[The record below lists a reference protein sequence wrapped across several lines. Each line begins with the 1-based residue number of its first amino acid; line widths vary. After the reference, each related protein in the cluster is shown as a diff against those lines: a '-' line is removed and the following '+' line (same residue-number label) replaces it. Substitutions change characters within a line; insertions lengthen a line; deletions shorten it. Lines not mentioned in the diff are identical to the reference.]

1 MNSLHSFASL
11 SSTLEQILEGTI
23 RQDIVADAAAAP
35 DLRQA
40 LLRLR
45 ESMRSHGWSVGARS
59 FDSARAVEKLDR
71 KTRQIGFHVLHDWDG
86 IADRVNEDTIPV
98 DVLNYLADRRGEE
111 AADPARLAMLLDYHF
126 MHLLGLLSV
135 RVWDEGDADDNL
147 DRVDA
152 LLQLLQ
158 GPHGSGQLFAAD
170 AETLLLLATS
180 HYEMYER
187 GYAVLLEQV
196 RTLNERHR
204 TRVALGHAVSMG
216 CHLRFGFEATYGR
229 DTINMRDDNVAD
241 YPWLLFALATLMEQ
255 YVQRRQAGSARRQ
268 TGSAGL
274 QRRGT
279 QSAKSRLS
287 RPWPTGCPAMR
298 GRLSAN
304 LRRRW
309 RRSSRSAL
317 PSATRFTRTRRSC
330 SLSSSAIA
338 PRRHAYSPLNFFFNF
353 SHNVVKGTVID
364 ALLNQQ
370 PWRVT
375 FNDLL
380 TSGSPDADTDAEKQL
395 LARHADG
402 LRPRQSPNHPRP
414 SDAGHRL
421 RPRRRPPGLQR
432 RDAETARRLSP
443 EYDFAP
449 WNDWLLRCCWSSR
462 CPHPRSPHGR

>member
-1 MNSLHSFASL
+1 MNSLPSFASL

-23 RQDIVADAAAAP
+23 RQDIVAHAAAAP

-45 ESMRSHGWSVGARS
+45 ESMRSHGWIVGARS

-180 HYEMYER
+180 HFEMYER

-241 YPWLLFALATLMEQ
+241 YPWLLFSLATLMEH
-255 YVQRRQAGSARRQ
+255 YVQQRKTR
-268 TGSAGL
+268 SAGL
-274 QRRGT
+274 QPREPSHDAIIEALANGLSGDARAFVGKPPT
-279 QSAKSRLS
+279 SLAALEPERVAFRDAFHASREELLAEFERY
-287 RPWPTGCPAMR
+287 RPTP
-298 GRLSAN
+298 
-304 LRRRW
+304 
-309 RRSSRSAL
+309 
-317 PSATRFTRTRRSC
+317 
-330 SLSSSAIA
+330 
-338 PRRHAYSPLNFFFNF
+338 HAYSPLNFFFNF

-395 LARHADG
+395 LARTLMDYARANPQTIRGRRMPVIVYDPG
-402 LRPRQSPNHPRP
+402 AGRQAFNVAMRKLRE
-414 SDAGHRL
+414 D
-421 RPRRRPPGLQR
+421 
-432 RDAETARRLSP
+432 
-443 EYDFAP
+443 
-449 WNDWLLRCCWSSR
+449 
-462 CPHPRSPHGR
+462 